1 MATPRMM
8 SGPRTAM
15 NGIHDLGGMHG
26 FGPVEREA
34 NEPVFHADWEA
45 AVMAL
50 QRAVT
55 RGGVA
60 TIDEFRHAVERMEPV
75 RYLASTYYER
85 WLDGLCRLLV
95 EKGVVTR
102 AALEARAAFFSDHP
116 DAPART
122 AIQRRPAPATSG
134 DAPEPS
140 FRRGPEHPRRLVP
153 GAAVVTRNDHPRGHT
168 RLPRYARGKRGVVV
182 ADYGT
187 QVFPDA
193 AAGGRGEEAQPL
205 YCVRFEAREL
215 WGPDGGAAEVVHLDL
230 WESYLL
236 RA

>member
-1 MATPRMM
+1 
-8 SGPRTAM
+8 M

-26 FGPVEREA
+26 FGPVEREPD
-34 NEPVFHADWEA
+34 EPVFHAPWEA
-45 AVMAL
+45 VMLAV

-60 TIDEFRHAVERMEPV
+60 TIDEFRQSVERMVPV
-75 RYLASTYYER
+75 RYLEASYYER

-95 EKGVVTR
+95 DKGVVT
-102 AALEARAAFFSDHP
+102 AEALEARAAFFSAHP
-116 DAPART
+116 EAPA
-122 AIQRRPAPATSG
+122 AAAVPGGLPKGPAAG
-134 DAPEPS
+134 EDAPEPS
-140 FRRGPEHPRRLVP
+140 FRRLPEQPRRFAP

-168 RLPRYARGKRGVVV
+168 RLPRYARGRRGVVV

-193 AAGGRGEEAQPL
+193 TARGRGEQAQPL

-215 WGPDGGAAEVVHLDL
+215 WGPAASASEAVHLDL

-236 RA
+236 PA